1 MINAQTVMSQSV
13 MHTLLIR
20 SRTLCMRY
28 SNARTRYVY
37 VIHTLWIRYLYTGIR
52 YMHTLLIRYHDG
64 PSSIARV

>member
-37 VIHTLWIRYLYTGIR
+37 VIHTLAYV
-52 YMHTLLIRYHDG
+52 MDTLLIHWHTIYAYVTHTL
-64 PSSIARV
+64 P